1 MKKMTVLTVTCLV
14 TLLLPLPAYPFG
26 EIFKIETTG
35 TEYCG
40 DFDATKFNASNNVDL
55 WVLVVSETEIEVSLT
70 PNFAP
75 GTTFTMEGHT
85 YLTGQ
90 TTAAFV
96 AGVLFNDGSFA
107 TFVGTAKFNKNTG
120 EIKSM
125 AGTFVQAGVLD
136 VDCFSTGKAKT
147 VQRLN

>member
-1 MKKMTVLTVTCLV
+1 MKTIILAITL
-14 TLLLPLPAYPFG
+14 TLLSPLPAYPFG

-40 DFDATKFNASNNVDL
+40 DFDVTKFNASNNVDL
-55 WVLVVSETEIEVSLT
+55 WVLVVSETELEVSLT

-90 TTAAFV
+90 STAAFV

-125 AGTFVQAGVLD
+125 TGTFVQAGVLD
-136 VDCFSTGKAKT
+136 IDCFSTGKAKT
-147 VQRLN
+147 AGRLN